1 MSLCLYSLLKC
12 DSPMGIG
19 ECLSLNATFKAVEK
33 AIVVDKEGKHHKIA
47 RGGMLNVINED
58 SQVVAWVS
66 YTYIH

>member
-1 MSLCLYSLLKC
+1 
-12 DSPMGIG
+12 MGIG